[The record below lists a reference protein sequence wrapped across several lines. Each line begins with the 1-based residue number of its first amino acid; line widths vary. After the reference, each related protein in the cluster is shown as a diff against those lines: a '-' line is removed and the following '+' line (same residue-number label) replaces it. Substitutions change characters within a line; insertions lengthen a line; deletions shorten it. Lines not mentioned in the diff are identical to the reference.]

1 MGVSNSFLAIRLQP
15 AVKVVVE
22 CRACPRLVA
31 WREQQRHAVP
41 PRFREW
47 VGSHGFWAR
56 PLPAFGDL
64 DGWLAIVGLAPAA
77 QGANRTGRMFTGDRS
92 GEFLFSALHRA
103 GLASQPASVHR
114 DDGLVLC
121 GALITAALR
130 CAPPGNR
137 PERGELERC
146 APFLAGD
153 LAAMRNL
160 RVVLALGR
168 IAHDAVLALLAGQ
181 GVTRPR
187 PPFRHGGEHSLPGGV
202 WLVDSFHPSQ
212 QNTFT
217 GRLTAAMFN
226 STVQRCQSLAGGG
239 GE

>member
-1 MGVSNSFLAIRLQP
+1 MGVSNSFPAICLQP
-15 AVKVVVE
+15 KPQDVVE
-22 CRACPRLVA
+22 CRGCPRLVA

-41 PRFREW
+41 PRFREG

-103 GLASQPASVHR
+103 GLASQPASDHR
-114 DDGLVLC
+114 DDGLVLR

-130 CAPPGNR
+130 CAPPANR
-137 PERGELERC
+137 PERDELDRC
-146 APFLAGD
+146 SSYLLAD
-153 LAAMRNL
+153 LVAMRNL

-168 IAHDAVLALLAGQ
+168 IAHDT
-181 GVTRPR
+181 VTRLLTQAR
-187 PPFRHGGEHSLPGGV
+187 HTFGHGGEHPLPGGA

-217 GRLTAAMFN
+217 GRLTAPMFD
-226 STVQRCQSLAGGG
+226 SIVQRCQSLAGAGR
-239 GE
+239 E